1 MPLGRNPFI
10 DPQDV
15 GTPDDRVP
23 TTPRVRVTEINE
35 ANVVLAI
42 EMVDD
47 SGYPVLTL
55 NRVCL
60 RVGDAFPLA
69 SMSINLQV
77 STKEFQ

>member
-1 MPLGRNPFI
+1 MPLGHNPFT

-23 TTPRVRVTEINE
+23 TKPRVRVTEINE
-35 ANVVLAI
+35 TNVVLAI

-60 RVGDAFPLA
+60 RVGDAFLLTD
-69 SMSINLQV
+69 MTIKLQV
-77 STKEFQ
+77 TTKEFQ